1 MKNKIIYIYLVFFFN
16 TFLLS
21 SHAKEQFIFDITEI
35 NISQNGEVL
44 SGNKRGTIKTDK
56 NVVIESDNFI
66 YNKLLNKLDLLGEV
80 VIDDPNNKL
89 LIFSENITYFK
100 DDEKIFSKGDTKT
113 IIDKKYKFNSSDVI
127 FKKNKRILFS
137 KNKTTLEDDLKNLY
151 EADEFQYFLDD
162 QLFKGKNIKLTYS
175 RPPVEKNSDIFFFK
189 DAFINL
195 KNKNFTASQSIFKF
209 HKNIFDRSENDPRLF
224 AVSTVKEGN
233 ITHLNKA
240 VFTSCNQ
247 EAECPAWSIQAEK
260 IIHDK
265 NKKQLIYD
273 NAFLKIYDVPVFY
286 FPKFF
291 HPDPTVKR
299 QSGFLQPFLNN
310 SNILGSSVQVPYY
323 KVITDN
329 KDITFKPTIFQNQ
342 ITILQTEFRQI
353 NNYSSLTADFGHTRN
368 YKSTIKSNK
377 KNISHLFAKF
387 NYDFNFPEFTKSNL
401 NLKIEKTNND
411 TYLKVFDGNLADT
424 ENLPENTD
432 TLNSELKIELL
443 NEKYSFLASM
453 NIYEKLSGSNSDRY
467 QYIFP
472 RFEFNKS
479 FNEISKLGYLDVKS
493 LGDNNL
499 KNTNNLRSRVV
510 NDLSFKTYDYFSNNG
525 LVNNGGIYLKNLNTV
540 AKNDQVYKSTP
551 QILLMSTA
559 EYNLSYPMIK
569 TNETYKN
576 EFNPKFS
583 LRVNPSEMKN
593 YSTEDRYINSKN
605 VFEIDRLGLL
615 DTFETGETLTIGFDY
630 KKESLENI
638 NKYFEFN
645 LATVFRDKEEYD
657 IPLKTSLNKKQS
669 NYFGTINGNF
679 NNYFNLNYDFSINNQ
694 LDKLEYSSVNLM
706 LKKNNFYTKINYLE
720 KNGHIGEENVLEN
733 SFGYNFDDK
742 NFIEFNTRRN
752 RELNLTEFYNLMYEY
767 KNDCLTAGIKYNKS
781 FYNDRD
787 LKPTED
793 LMFTIT
799 FFPLTTIEQK
809 VDKNF

>member
-100 DDEKIFSKGDTKT
+100 DDEKILSKGDTKT

-127 FKKNKRILFS
+127 FEKNKRILFS

-240 VFTSCNQ
+240 LFTSCNQ

-342 ITILQTEFRQI
+342 TTILQTEFRQI

-432 TLNSELKIELL
+432 TLNSEVKIELL

-472 RFEFNKS
+472 RYEFNKS

-593 YSTEDRYINSKN
+593 YSTEDRYINSSN

-657 IPLKTSLNKKQS
+657 IPLTTSLNKKQS